1 MCLSLLHNVKM
12 TYALEH
18 VMLFVSNNN
27 IISSY
32 STIILYDHHNKI
44 KYEIYLMKHHKYDGL
59 DECLIFLFH
68 FNIRYEMLN
77 LDLLKCLESVNFR

>member
-1 MCLSLLHNVKM
+1 LCLSLLHNVKM

-32 STIILYDHHNKI
+32 ITIFLYDHHNKI

-59 DECLIFLFH
+59 DECLIFCSLQH
-68 FNIRYEMLN
+68 NIWDVKFGFVKMSW
-77 LDLLKCLESVNFR
+77 KCEFR

>member
-1 MCLSLLHNVKM
+1 MKPYDVVKRHLKILNGDNCILEGLKFAIMESFLCLSLLHNVKM

-32 STIILYDHHNKI
+32 ITIILYDHHN
-44 KYEIYLMKHHKYDGL
+44 
-59 DECLIFLFH
+59 
-68 FNIRYEMLN
+68 
-77 LDLLKCLESVNFR
+77 

>member
-1 MCLSLLHNVKM
+1 M

-27 IISSY
+27 IISSC
-32 STIILYDHHNKI
+32 SIIILYDHHNKI

-68 FNIRYEMLN
+68 CNIRYEMLLN
-77 LDLLKCLESVNFR
+77 LDLLKYLEIVNLDNKRLMIG